1 MSGNARQ
8 RLIEAG
14 QRLFFSRGFHAVGL
28 DELLD
33 DVGVTK
39 TTFYNHF
46 DSKDDLVIAVLEAH
60 HVNEAK
66 SFPQMLEQFGGP
78 EPRGQLLAI
87 FDVLKAWFEMPEFRG
102 CMFVNAAAEF
112 PGRHD
117 PVHLVARRHFAETE
131 GDLRARCEA
140 AGATDPAGL
149 AQQLMMLLSGTL
161 LAYHIDLQSNAT
173 ETGKQLARAIL
184 DQHLPKPGA
193 KHTAGAGGTGRRAG
207 VRPSRVTPA
216 AVSGRAS
223 VIR

>member
-1 MSGNARQ
+1 MSSNARQ

-60 HVNEAK
+60 HDREIV
-66 SFPQMLEQFGGP
+66 SWPVMLEQHGGS
-78 EPRGQLLAI
+78 EPRAQLLAI
-87 FDVLKAWFEMPEFRG
+87 FDVLRLWFEMPEFRG

-131 GDLRARCEA
+131 ADIRARCVA
-140 AGATDPAGL
+140 AGAADPDGL
-149 AQQLMMLLSGTL
+149 AQQLMMLVSGTL

-173 ETGKQLARAIL
+173 ETGKELARAIL
-184 DQHLPKPGA
+184 DRHLP
-193 KHTAGAGGTGRRAG
+193 T
-207 VRPSRVTPA
+207 
-216 AVSGRAS
+216 
-223 VIR
+223 